1 MNTPR
6 RTRTH
11 THTGSPAWPTA
22 LGWALALLVWGGA
35 AQAAEVSAELRI
47 GVPAW
52 GSAVATLPHGAVAVV
67 LGPHRRYW
75 YHRGVWFRPLGA
87 QFVVV
92 APPAAERGAP
102 AEAPSGD
109 GGLQA
114 ATAARPEPVFKSTQP
129 QEAQQT
135 ERDLRACQRVAVGRQ
150 DALNDASVFQ
160 QVVQSCMLNRGYS
173 VQ

>member
-1 MNTPR
+1 MRTPR
-6 RTRTH
+6 HAAPRRLAR
-11 THTGSPAWPTA
+11 PAAW
-22 LGWALALLVWGGA
+22 GCALALLVWGGA
-35 AQAAEVSAELRI
+35 AQAGEVAAELRI

-92 APPAAERGAP
+92 APPAAERHAGSDARS
-102 AEAPSGD
+102 ADD
-109 GGLQA
+109 GLRA
-114 ATAARPEPVFKSTQP
+114 ATAARPEPVFKP
-129 QEAQQT
+129 AQQQDALQT
-135 ERDLRACQRVAVGRQ
+135 ERDLRHCQRQAVGRQ
-150 DALNDASVFQ
+150 EALEDAVVFQ
-160 QVVQSCMLNRGYS
+160 HTVQACMTGLGYS

>member
-1 MNTPR
+1 MNTLR
-6 RTRTH
+6 RAITAQGASRR
-11 THTGSPAWPTA
+11 PAA
-22 LGWALALLVWGGA
+22 LCCALALLLCSGA
-35 AQAAEVSAELRI
+35 AQAADVSAELRI
-47 GVPAW
+47 GVPVW
-52 GSAVATLPHGAVAVV
+52 GSAVAALPHGAVTVV

-102 AEAPSGD
+102 AETRSGD

-114 ATAARPEPVFKSTQP
+114 ATAAQPEPVFKP
-129 QEAQQT
+129 AQAQDALQT

-150 DALNDASVFQ
+150 DALADATVFQ
-160 QVVQSCMLNRGYS
+160 QVVQSCMQDRGYS